1 MIGSLVCFGFLC
13 LGVVGKMA
21 SKGTVSSE
29 VDTTCH
35 ICLEQYKIPKLLPCG
50 HSFCLQCLVKI
61 DEANKKPRARAR
73 AIFRQSVICCP
84 ECRTNHNI
92 SNGPSSLLT
101 DYTMLWELQTLAWR
115 AGLDKRRSVCGGCPD
130 GRGCSSFCVDCDDFL
145 CSVCVQPHKRMK
157 KLAKH
162 KLIDIKDLAT
172 VKPTPEPTTCAS
184 HPSLLVSM
192 YCSTCSLLICTDCIA
207 CASHS
212 THTLHTLTADIL
224 KSFEQKLDDLIQN
237 TDKAVSQRV
246 QRIDEINNVQETMKE
261 NPIKLKKAI
270 DEIADKCL
278 LAVERLRDNAHAQ
291 VDQKLATSLEKSN
304 EQKQMITGELNT
316 LKSCG
321 RFVQK
326 TLSCSEPAA
335 RTAMVAKAAS
345 VLSGVTVTSTKV
357 SAIVPLVMAVNDIE
371 SMFQSET
378 LVSEFNPS
386 KIKVTGW
393 THSTVRNQMVIQV
406 TIPVVPP
413 PKPEFRVEYSS
424 LRRELPLKVKAVDSK
439 TWRLEF
445 TPCYIGH
452 HSLKVNLFDECFF
465 IPASSQYMLGNYGN
479 LINIGGFLRKGD
491 IVRPLTKDNTG
502 DRKVGRIDELRN
514 RPRKRGSTDLY
525 TMDIMWNYDTDNSVL
540 EENYEFSYNSGHS
553 GYFPFE
559 LVLS

>member
-1 MIGSLVCFGFLC
+1 MIHNCFGFLC
-13 LGVVGKMA
+13 GLGKMA
-21 SKGTVSSE
+21 NKGTVSSE
-29 VDTTCH
+29 VADTTCH

-61 DEANKKPRARAR
+61 DEANTKPRARAR
-73 AIFRQSVICCP
+73 GYRLTVICCP

-92 SNGPSSLLT
+92 SNGPSSLMT
-101 DYTMLWELQTLAWR
+101 DYTMVWELQTLAWR

-130 GRGCSSFCVDCDDFL
+130 GRGCSCFCVDCDDFL

-157 KLAKH
+157 NLAKH
-162 KLIDIKDLAT
+162 KLIDVKDLAT
-172 VKPTPEPTTCAS
+172 VKPTPEPTTCAY

-207 CASHS
+207 STSHS

-224 KSFEQKLDDLIQN
+224 KSVEQKLDDLIQN

-246 QRIDEINNVQETMKE
+246 QRIDEINNAQETMKE
-261 NPIKLKKAI
+261 NPMKLKQAI

-278 LAVERLRDNAHAQ
+278 LAVEQLRANAHAQ

-316 LKSCG
+316 LKSCI
-321 RFVQK
+321 RFVRK
-326 TLSCSEPAA
+326 TLSCHEPAA

-345 VLSGVTVTSTKV
+345 VLSGVTVTSTEV
-357 SAIVPLVMAVNDIE
+357 SAIVPLFMAVNDIE

-413 PKPEFRVEYSS
+413 PKAEFRVEYSS
-424 LRRELPLKVKAVDSK
+424 FRRELPLKEVKAVDSK

-445 TPCYIGH
+445 TPCYIGYH
-452 HSLKVNLFDECFF
+452 YLKVKLFDQWLD
-465 IPASSQYMLGNYGN
+465 IPTSSPRMHRTHGD
-479 LINIGGFLRKGD
+479 LIKIGGFLRKGD

-502 DRKVGRIDELRN
+502 DSKVGRIGELRN
-514 RPRKRGSTDLY
+514 RPSKRGSANFY
-525 TMDIMWNYDTDNSVL
+525 TMDITWNYDTDDSVL
-540 EENYEFSYNSGHS
+540 EENYEFSYSEGS
-553 GYFPFE
+553 GYLPFE
-559 LVLS
+559 LVFS